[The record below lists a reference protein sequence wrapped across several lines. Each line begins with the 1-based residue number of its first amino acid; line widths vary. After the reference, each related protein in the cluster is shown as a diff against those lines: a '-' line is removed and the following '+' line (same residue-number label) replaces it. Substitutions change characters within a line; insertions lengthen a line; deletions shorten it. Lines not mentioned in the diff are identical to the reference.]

1 MTDDAGLCL
10 IVNTD
15 GGSRGNPGDAAAGV
29 VIRTADDGTVIRE
42 EGIFLGRATSNVA
55 EYRAL
60 LAGLAA
66 AADLG
71 AAQVEV
77 CSDSELMVRQM
88 NGEYRVRNAGLRPLF
103 AQAQELVG
111 QFRRFTI
118 RHIPREENTAAD
130 ELAGQAMNL
139 RRSVGDAAA
148 P

>member
-1 MTDDAGLCL
+1 MTGDTGICL
-10 IVNTD
+10 KVYTD

-29 VIRTADDGTVIRE
+29 VVRSADDGTVLRE
-42 EGIFLGRATSNVA
+42 EGIFLGRATNNVA

-66 AADLG
+66 AADLS

-77 CSDSELMVRQM
+77 FSDSELMVRQM

-111 QFRRFTI
+111 RFARFAI
-118 RHIPREENTAAD
+118 RHIPREENALAD
-130 ELAGQAMNL
+130 ELAGRAMNV
-139 RRSVGDAAA
+139 RRNVGDAA